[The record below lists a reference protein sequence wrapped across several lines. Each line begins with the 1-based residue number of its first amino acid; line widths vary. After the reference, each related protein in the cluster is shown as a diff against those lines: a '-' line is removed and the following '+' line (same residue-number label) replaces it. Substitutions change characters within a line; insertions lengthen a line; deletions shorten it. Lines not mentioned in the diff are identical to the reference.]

1 MSYFTLFSVVVV
13 CCLLLH
19 IPETVSFI
27 VSFPVAIVEGDCQ
40 LVHSMKGSEFS
51 LFLVHYQ
58 VLKAIWQPLIET
70 IVED

>member
-13 CCLLLH
+13 CCLLLC
-19 IPETVSFI
+19 IPETVSFT